1 MTDSFL
7 LFKLAS
13 YFYPL
18 FINTQ
23 KNEVDIIVSDYDI
36 ENIVL
41 DIYLHESKSAG
52 VFVHSQRLSKEVLK
66 FKQADLNDISSLYH
80 KIERTIFEK
89 THIKITSL
97 RVHKKRF
104 VDLINTHNLNL
115 HRYDFSQA
123 LTSIINIVQKAID
136 DNLLI
141 IYPNPLVFKFIN
153 QLFKILAINL
163 SKITEE
169 VANLIKRMDLALLFA
184 EKDMSFLSHIYK
196 KKDGAI
202 NVELLDISKEV
213 NYINS
218 DELSKSFKYD
228 TIAYLN
234 LKSVVNFFLDIIEYE
249 IPIGKKE
256 LKLIVQ
262 KLLYGIRSIE
272 LEWNISPK
280 PNIYNV
286 FQRWLLRLIG
296 FNLNL
301 RKLSHWNIP
310 EFFGNLILSNIGL
323 NSSILLILSD
333 YDKSSNFHE
342 SIKYMIKLDLNNGEI
357 YRVSSLNTHDIISE
371 PLSDIESLRLKLMN
385 EFFIQIDLIIKIDK
399 IILSELINTFLINFK
414 DLTPL
419 SLYKFVRK
427 FKECKYFDVFPEF
440 PAFVMLKKKR
450 FTSFLKDLL
459 SVFIDRHEF

>member
-66 FKQADLNDISSLYH
+66 FKQVDLNDISSLYH

-89 THIKITSL
+89 TNIKITSL

-163 SKITEE
+163 SKMTEE
-169 VANLIKRMDLALLFA
+169 VANLIKRMDLALIFA

-272 LEWNISPK
+272 LEWSISPK
-280 PNIYNV
+280 PKLYNV
-286 FQRWLLRLIG
+286 LKRWLLRLMG

-301 RKLSHWNIP
+301 RKLSH
-310 EFFGNLILSNIGL
+310 
-323 NSSILLILSD
+323 
-333 YDKSSNFHE
+333 
-342 SIKYMIKLDLNNGEI
+342 
-357 YRVSSLNTHDIISE
+357 
-371 PLSDIESLRLKLMN
+371 
-385 EFFIQIDLIIKIDK
+385 
-399 IILSELINTFLINFK
+399 
-414 DLTPL
+414 
-419 SLYKFVRK
+419 
-427 FKECKYFDVFPEF
+427 
-440 PAFVMLKKKR
+440 
-450 FTSFLKDLL
+450 
-459 SVFIDRHEF
+459 